1 MGPEQLFSRLKA
13 YIKKE
18 WIICFCSAI
27 VIGLAAH
34 IYKLTNFLPNWDSLL
49 NLYTNQDKTDLGR
62 CFLMYACSLSSYYD
76 LPWINGLLSLVY
88 IACSAVCVSELFHIR
103 KKIPLILLGGI
114 MVTFPT
120 VTSTLAYNYTADGYF
135 LALLC
140 MCVAVILIVRYQKG
154 FFPAAVLF
162 AFGLGVYQA
171 YITFAVV
178 LILIYLIDQLLFYQ
192 INIREFRIITS
203 RSVISG
209 ILGAMIYWISLKIR
223 LLTSEGSLSEYQN
236 VNEAFSLQSI
246 DIFRAI
252 LRCGYRFLIYFFDF
266 SKGINLF
273 LVINIGLILLLAV
286 LFLYAFKSKNMSKT
300 PWRLGMVIF
309 CVAMLPFA
317 SYALYFISY
326 LMDYH
331 NLMVMCLCLIY
342 ILPLLFYERLS
353 SVTKEVCLMKWGILI
368 LSLTMVYY
376 FVMISNIS
384 YQKMHMAYEKS
395 YGVTVRLAD
404 RIEQLPGADQ
414 CSEIAVAGCLPGSEA
429 FSYSFPPDMTGIT
442 DSYIIRKQ
450 DTMMHENVLQAM
462 LRDYCGISYEDTTEE
477 EVQKIYS
484 TEEFKKMGCWPEDNS
499 VSVIGDIL
507 VIKFGGEID
516 E

>member
-1 MGPEQLFSRLKA
+1 MA
-13 YIKKE
+13 
-18 WIICFCSAI
+18 
-27 VIGLAAH
+27 
-34 IYKLTNFLPNWDSLL
+34 
-49 NLYTNQDKTDLGR
+49 
-62 CFLMYACSLSSYYD
+62 
-76 LPWINGLLSLVY
+76 
-88 IACSAVCVSELFHIR
+88 
-103 KKIPLILLGGI
+103 
-114 MVTFPT
+114 
-120 VTSTLAYNYTADGYF
+120 
-135 LALLC
+135 
-140 MCVAVILIVRYQKG
+140 
-154 FFPAAVLF
+154 
-162 AFGLGVYQA
+162 
-171 YITFAVV
+171 
-178 LILIYLIDQLLFYQ
+178 
-192 INIREFRIITS
+192 
-203 RSVISG
+203 
-209 ILGAMIYWISLKIR
+209 
-223 LLTSEGSLSEYQN
+223 
-236 VNEAFSLQSI
+236 
-246 DIFRAI
+246 
-252 LRCGYRFLIYFFDF
+252 
-266 SKGINLF
+266 
-273 LVINIGLILLLAV
+273 
-286 LFLYAFKSKNMSKT
+286 
-300 PWRLGMVIF
+300 IF

>member
-1 MGPEQLFSRLKA
+1 
-13 YIKKE
+13 
-18 WIICFCSAI
+18 
-27 VIGLAAH
+27 
-34 IYKLTNFLPNWDSLL
+34 
-49 NLYTNQDKTDLGR
+49 
-62 CFLMYACSLSSYYD
+62 
-76 LPWINGLLSLVY
+76 
-88 IACSAVCVSELFHIR
+88 
-103 KKIPLILLGGI
+103 

-140 MCVAVILIVRYQKG
+140 MCIAAILIVRYQKG

-162 AFGLGVYQA
+162 AFGLGIYQA
-171 YITFAVV
+171 YITFAMV

-192 INIREFRIITS
+192 LSIKHFWIIIR

-209 ILGAMIYWISLKIR
+209 ILGAMIYGMSLKIR

-236 VNEAFSLQSI
+236 INEAFSFQSI
-246 DIFRAI
+246 RIFQAI
-252 LRCGYRFLIYFFDF
+252 LRCGYSFLIYFFDF

-273 LVINIGLILLLAV
+273 LIINICLIILLTV
-286 LFLYAFKSKNMSKT
+286 LFLYVFKSRNIFKI

-326 LMDYH
+326 LMGYH

-353 SVTKEVCLMKWGILI
+353 SVSKEVCFMKWGIFI
-368 LSLTMVYY
+368 LSLAIVYY

-395 YGVTVRLAD
+395 YGVAVRLTD
-404 RIEQLPGADQ
+404 RIEQLPGADS
-414 CSEIAVAGCLPGSEA
+414 CSKIAVIGCLPGSEA
-429 FSYSFPPDMTGIT
+429 FSYTFPPDITGIT

-462 LRDYCGISYEDTTEE
+462 LRDYCEISYEDTTEE
-477 EVQKIYS
+477 EIQKIYS
-484 TEEFKKMGCWPEDNS
+484 TEEFNKMSCWPEDNS

-507 VIKFGGEID
+507 VIKFGGKID